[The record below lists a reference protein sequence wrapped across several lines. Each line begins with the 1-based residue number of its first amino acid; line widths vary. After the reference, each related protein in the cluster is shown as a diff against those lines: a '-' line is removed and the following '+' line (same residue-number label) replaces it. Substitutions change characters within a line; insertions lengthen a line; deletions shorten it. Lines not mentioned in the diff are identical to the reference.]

1 MRVTGFLLSRLG
13 YAVVSQVSGIQG
25 LVIAV
30 EVAVIAVAVV
40 AGLSV
45 SNRW

>member
-1 MRVTGFLLSRLG
+1 MRVTGYLLRRLG
-13 YAVVSQVSGIQG
+13 YAVVSQVGGIQG
-25 LVIAV
+25 LVIAF